1 MINCNYDSECR
12 APEWFDSDCLGRLK
26 TNVSVENWRLR
37 VSNWRKVLD
46 RLEERLENELQFTL
60 TTCRPDVQSLGRD
73 GDHQQ
78 LAIALQLLLVL
89 AVNSAQ
95 KQMYIETI
103 TRLELNVQQD
113 LMEAIQQL
121 TFIQN
126 ERRSSSDSIQ
136 VTTTTGTSGGIGC
149 SVQKPTHAIITG
161 TSVGQSNHFSS
172 VALTTTGSTAIDT
185 TDSYQK
191 DVREQLLRT
200 MDNLRVANERHE
212 QLLRQN
218 HELGRRLMA
227 EQNEKAALQTE
238 HERLAERLHA
248 LLGSND
254 SSGHEKQHD
263 SDDVAGSESARHVER
278 LQQRLQQMEQELAA
292 GEQARDELQT
302 KLEISERELLQLR
315 MANEHLS
322 RKVQDTQQLQDELD
336 VHRHSADQL
345 LEYEQKLETYRR
357 KLEELADM
365 RKEWK
370 ALETQNRQ
378 LIAANVDLEQQL
390 ARSQVLRQQTVEYKR
405 QVQQLQQQLLE
416 SGHKCDRLEFELE
429 KQKER
434 LEVQQQESNQLQQER
449 AQLKAKLQI
458 LTVGQQISNR
468 KSSDIDCDMSLG
480 DSITSNPRLI
490 LGGSGGH
497 CLELEINEQ
506 SGGLRDKLLRLEHE
520 NRLLK
525 ARLEQTN
532 QEAVLLLRNSYQDAK
547 SRCEQLEDENRR
559 LNKKCFEL
567 DNQLQEE
574 QRRPG
579 SASTSGCSTGNG
591 SSPECDGDAT
601 RSKHLEQKL
610 RAKNAN
616 VQTLNAHISELEQRL
631 ARLQGELSRKQDA
644 FSEMDC
650 KYRKYVHKAKQAVHV
665 LEPLSSALAAVTVNG
680 GQQQVGSHCQIQ
692 PVGGLACVNNGPASA
707 PAQPSANRV
716 AQLNGKDALACGSVD
731 ALRQALIEKER
742 KINELVV
749 EMERVRHLSEMESR
763 LLTVAIHNIAF
774 NLQHKA
780 ASKRVLHHHHQ
791 QQQTRSSFGCLDN
804 STEVAANGST
814 GSSNT
819 IGTSNQTANRS
830 PMAGHVSLLSK
841 QRQATARRNHLN
853 V

>member
-1 MINCNYDSECR
+1 
-12 APEWFDSDCLGRLK
+12 
-26 TNVSVENWRLR
+26 
-37 VSNWRKVLD
+37 VLD
-46 RLEERLENELQFTL
+46 RLVEQLESELQLPL
-60 TTCRPDVQSLGRD
+60 TGCRPDVQSLGRD
-73 GDHQQ
+73 GDRKQ
-78 LAIALQLLLVL
+78 LASALQLLLVL
-89 AVNSAQ
+89 AVNSTQ

-121 TFIQN
+121 MSQQN
-126 ERRSSSDSIQ
+126 ERRSSNDSIQ
-136 VTTTTGTSGGIGC
+136 VTS
-149 SVQKPTHAIITG
+149 S
-161 TSVGQSNHFSS
+161 SNSAVTISS
-172 VALTTTGSTAIDT
+172 VTQSSGVSQITADT

-227 EQNEKAALQTE
+227 EQNEKAALQAE
-238 HERLAERLHA
+238 HERLAERLHG
-248 LLGSND
+248 LLGSD
-254 SSGHEKQHD
+254 SPETGN
-263 SDDVAGSESARHVER
+263 SDLDDISGSESARHVER
-278 LQQRLQQMEQELAA
+278 LQQRLQQMESELST
-292 GEQARDELQT
+292 GEQARDELQA

-315 MANEHLS
+315 LTNEHLS

-378 LIAANVDLEQQL
+378 LAASNVDLEQQL
-390 ARSQVLRQQTVEYKR
+390 ARSQVLRQQTTEYKR

-434 LEVQQQESNQLQQER
+434 LEVQRQESNQLQQER
-449 AQLKAKLQI
+449 AQLKAKLQEK
-458 LTVGQQISNR
+458 GGFAK
-468 KSSDIDCDMSLG
+468 KSRADSDDMSID
-480 DSITSNPRLI
+480 DSILSGSRMLI
-490 LGGSGGH
+490 GPGH
-497 CLELEINEQ
+497 CLELEMNEQ

-547 SRCEQLEDENRR
+547 GRCEQLEDENRH
-559 LNKKCFEL
+559 LNKKMFEL
-567 DNQLQEE
+567 KSQLQDE
-574 QRRPG
+574 QRRSG
-579 SASTSGCSTGNG
+579 SGSTSGCSTGTG
-591 SSPECDGDAT
+591 SSPECDQSDHTT
-601 RSKHLEQKL
+601 RSKHLEHKL

-631 ARLQGELSRKQDA
+631 AGLQGELSRKQDA

-665 LEPLSSALAAVTVNG
+665 LEPLSSALAAVAVNG
-680 GQQQVGSHCQIQ
+680 SQQPVGSHCQMAPQ
-692 PVGGLACVNNGPASA
+692 PGRTCINNGPASA
-707 PAQPSANRV
+707 PAQPSANRLSPLS
-716 AQLNGKDALACGSVD
+716 AKDALACGSVD
-731 ALRQALIEKER
+731 ALRQALSEKER

-774 NLQHKA
+774 NLQHKS
-780 ASKRVLHHHHQ
+780 ASKRVLN
-791 QQQTRSSFGCLDN
+791 RSSYACLDM
-804 STEVAANGST
+804 STDSHAGNVSALSNGSALT
-814 GSSNT
+814 PITSS
-819 IGTSNQTANRS
+819 
-830 PMAGHVSLLSK
+830 PVAGHVSLLSK
-841 QRQATARRNHLN
+841 QRQATARRNNLPL
-853 V
+853 